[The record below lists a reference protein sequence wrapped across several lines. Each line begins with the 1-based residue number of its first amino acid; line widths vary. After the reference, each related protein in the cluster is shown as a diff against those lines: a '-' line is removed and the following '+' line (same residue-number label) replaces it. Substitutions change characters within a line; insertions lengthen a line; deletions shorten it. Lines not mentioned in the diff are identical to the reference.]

1 MPYLLSQHSDTQMG
15 MYNQPRVRLLWLIFQ
30 WKNSKT
36 KITTTKNISKVH
48 TEFFHAPQSILRRQL
63 YILIPVLTPNVP
75 DTWKPPVAQ
84 YLEPIMWIMGA
95 DSCFGSSSTVVIW
108 VPLLLTQAYTVQ
120 ASIWWRGT
128 RCSHIQLQK
137 FFSSTTCLDFLF
149 TQDIILFYLRDS
161 IQPGK
166 YCNFEISISAKDI
179 LHCITF
185 SHTTFKRRVHA
196 SLWH

>member
-1 MPYLLSQHSDTQMG
+1 MISKWVCTI
-15 MYNQPRVRLLWLIFQ
+15 NQGWDFFDWSFSGKTPRP
-30 WKNSKT
+30 
-36 KITTTKNISKVH
+36 KITTTKTVSKVY
-48 TEFFHAPQSILRRQL
+48 TEFFHAPYSILRRQL
-63 YILIPVLTPNVP
+63 YILVPIPATNLPSTR
-75 DTWKPPVAQ
+75 KPPIAQ
-84 YLEPIMWIMGA
+84 YLEPITWIMGA

-128 RCSHIQLQK
+128 PGSHTQLQK

-149 TQDIILFYLRDS
+149 TQDIIFFLLTDS

-166 YCNFEISISAKDI
+166 YCSFEISISVRDI

-185 SHTTFKRRVHA
+185 SHTIFKRRVHA
-196 SLWH
+196 ALWH